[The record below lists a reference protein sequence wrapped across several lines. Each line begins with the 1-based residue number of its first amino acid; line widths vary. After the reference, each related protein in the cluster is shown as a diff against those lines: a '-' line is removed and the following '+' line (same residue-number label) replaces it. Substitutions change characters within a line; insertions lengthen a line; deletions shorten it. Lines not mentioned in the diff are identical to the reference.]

1 MNKPATYSVISAWR
15 AQHASAFASSFLR
28 LLKRPFSSALSLSV
42 MAIALSLPLALGWS
56 LMQMQQLSAS
66 VQSSR
71 AINVFFKPDISFDQA
86 KIIAAPFESNSSV
99 ASLKLKSPEQGLID
113 FQQSSELAKAVSLL
127 GKNPLPVVMIIEPKG
142 DERNLLAQLE
152 ALPQAE
158 HIQHDA
164 LWQQRLNAW
173 LNFGQRL
180 LIALAAIFALGAV
193 LAVANNIRLDIATRE
208 QEIAVLQQL
217 GATDGYIRRPFLYVG
232 ALLGLLSGLL
242 ALALLLL
249 ASSYIQPSIAAL
261 ISSYGSSFVFAQAPL
276 WLIPTVLACA
286 VVLGI
291 MGAWLAA
298 GHHLRVTRPVD
309 L

>member
-1 MNKPATYSVISAWR
+1 MSKPAQYSVFSAWR

-86 KIIAAPFESNSSV
+86 KIVAAPFESNSSV

-142 DERNLLAQLE
+142 DERHLLAQLE
-152 ALPQAE
+152 GLPQAE

-217 GATDGYIRRPFLYVG
+217 GATDGYIRRPFLYIG

-242 ALALLLL
+242 ALVLLLL
-249 ASSYIQPSIAAL
+249 ASHYIQPSIATL
-261 ISSYGSSFVFAQAPL
+261 ISSYGSAFTFAQPPL
-276 WLIPTVLACA
+276 WLIPSVLASA
-286 VVLGI
+286 IVLGI
-291 MGAWLAA
+291 SGAWLAA

>member
-1 MNKPATYSVISAWR
+1 MNKPTHYSAFSAWR
-15 AQHASAFASSFLR
+15 AQHALAFASSFLR

-71 AINVFFKPDISFDQA
+71 AINVFFKPDISFEQA
-86 KIIAAPFESNSSV
+86 KILAAAFESNPSV
-99 ASLKLKSPEQGLID
+99 ASVQLKSPEQGLKD
-113 FQQSSELAKAVSLL
+113 FQQSSQLAKAVSLL
-127 GKNPLPVVMIIEPKG
+127 GKNPLPVLMIIEPKG
-142 DERNLLAQLE
+142 DESQLLTQLQ
-152 ALPQAE
+152 AMSQAE

-173 LNFGQRL
+173 LQFGQRL

-217 GATDGYIRRPFLYVG
+217 GATDSYIRRPFLYIG

-242 ALALLLL
+242 ALVLLLL
-249 ASSYIQPSIAAL
+249 ASQYIQPSITAL
-261 ISSYGSSFVFAQAPL
+261 ISSYGSSFTFAQAPL
-276 WLIPTVLACA
+276 WLIPAVLASA
-286 VVLGI
+286 IVLGI
-291 MGAWLAA
+291 IGAWLAA
-298 GHHLRVTRPVD
+298 GHHLRATRPVD